1 MMMHMVGVCWVRYS
15 GTEVKWWKLL
25 RRLGLIHHQQKEE
38 QAFSCCTM
46 GAAQLMT
53 SSNQQQE
60 SLKLQMFH
68 YGFPENE
75 FRAHKSVPSSSQ
87 EMNSQLT
94 KKCSTMLPK
103 K

>member
-1 MMMHMVGVCWVRYS
+1 
-15 GTEVKWWKLL
+15 
-25 RRLGLIHHQQKEE
+25 
-38 QAFSCCTM
+38 M

-68 YGFPENE
+68 YGFPVNE

-103 K
+103 KWTHWFSKNETHSHFTVQ